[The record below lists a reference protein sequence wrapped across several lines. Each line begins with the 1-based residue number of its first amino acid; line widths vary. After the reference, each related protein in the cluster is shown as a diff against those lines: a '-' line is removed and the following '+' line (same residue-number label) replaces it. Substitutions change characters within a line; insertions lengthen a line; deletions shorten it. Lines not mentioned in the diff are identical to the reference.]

1 MIIVTSL
8 MFHPQIFFF
17 FLLLYLFLTTLN
29 SLQDLSLDAGKD
41 GRQKEKETAENEMVG
56 EHH

>member
-1 MIIVTSL
+1 

-56 EHH
+56 